1 MNAAATCRRLARRQP
16 AALALRHYA
25 SRAATPTAN
34 RQPTTT
40 AGRGHVT
47 KMKTAANPK
56 QVPQSAQH
64 PENVRTAPSKAEVA
78 QAVTT
83 TARQQGNTSTAAGL
97 TASGESVEEALRRL
111 QELQPNAKT
120 SNSLAQVLKQASATR
135 RAAGQAAEK
144 EKTEGMEYQ
153 ERVAHLL
160 DQIEY
165 MCNMGLDPFA
175 GDLGTMD
182 VHLPVR
188 AAHLLTPSSIRADA
202 EAEGKPTTQ
211 VARAHVSRAFNI
223 LGDNVRNHLK
233 NATSLIQLL
242 MKSPETLTFDAPR
255 RPRFS
260 NWSRPSWLGGS
271 PETAQL
277 RQLGL
282 QEPWKQST
290 TGTVAQINPDGTIAP
305 LPRAPARPP
314 SLWRRFTRYIHP
326 WVAGVHSPW
335 LSGMIR
341 EMEQAYV
348 ETLRAAAN
356 GDNATVR
363 KYTCHTYQETA
374 LKLRDMLPQA
384 KVHIFNLH
392 AFERPTEVLSIRA
405 HEMYIAR
412 SPPKHGDRCMI
423 QALVKLDSWQSIES
437 YDKQG
442 RPLHLTEAQKKE
454 YGTIQPGR
462 RYPAIPRRVTEY
474 LVFERKNWQDAPWT
488 VREEAWVGKG
498 AIAKV

>member
-1 MNAAATCRRLARRQP
+1 MYAAATCRRLARRQP
-16 AALALRHYA
+16 AALSLRYYA
-25 SRAATPTAN
+25 SRPATPTAG

-40 AGRGHVT
+40 AGRERVT
-47 KMKTAANPK
+47 KMKTAASPK
-56 QVPQSAQH
+56 HIPESAQH
-64 PENVRTAPSKAEVA
+64 PENARLGEGPSKVE
-78 QAVTT
+78 
-83 TARQQGNTSTAAGL
+83 AAAAA
-97 TASGESVEEALRRL
+97 ASGESVDDALRRL
-111 QELQPNAKT
+111 QALQPHAAT
-120 SNSLAQVLKQASATR
+120 SNSLAQVLRQASATR

-144 EKTEGMEYQ
+144 ERTEGMEYQ
-153 ERVAHLL
+153 DRVGHLL

-188 AAHLLTPSSIRADA
+188 AAHLLTPASIRADA
-202 EAEGKPTTQ
+202 REHGRPTAQ
-211 VARAHVSRAFNI
+211 VARAHVRSAAQI
-223 LGDNVRNHLK
+223 LADNLRNHLK
-233 NATSLIQLL
+233 NATSLMQLL
-242 MKSPETLTFDAPR
+242 SKSPASLTFDAPR

-260 NWSRPSWLGGS
+260 NWSRPSWMGGS

-282 QEPWKQST
+282 QEPWKQSS
-290 TGTVAQINPDGTIAP
+290 TGTVAQINPDGSIAP
-305 LPRAPARPP
+305 LPRATARPP
-314 SLWRRFTRYIHP
+314 SIWRRFTRYFHP
-326 WVAGVHSPW
+326 WVAGVRSPW
-335 LSGMIR
+335 LAGMIR
-341 EMEQAYV
+341 EMEQSYV
-348 ETLRAAAN
+348 ETLRAAAS
-356 GDNATVR
+356 GDNAIVR
-363 KYTCHTYQETA
+363 KHTCHSYQETA

-392 AFERPTEVLSIRA
+392 AFERPTEVLSLRA

-412 SPPKHGDRCMI
+412 TPPKHGDRCMI

-437 YDKQG
+437 YDKHG

-454 YGTIQPGR
+454 YGSIQPGR

-474 LVFERKNWQDAPWT
+474 LVFERKNWQDAPWA
-488 VREEAWVGKG
+488 VREEAYVGKG